1 MKRILFTFLL
11 LFPALLTFSQGT
23 IAPMQN
29 NRKSFNS
36 MFKNNKG
43 KEVDDT
49 IWLYHRYDIMKY
61 SDTGYFSK
69 YTEFLEYYDN
79 SPNILSIMWIKYSK
93 DTLYKDIYQYDEN
106 NRIISTITQHAE
118 AGKLVNYQKIDTYY
132 GTNGYDSTYRIYLW
146 DANDSSW
153 KKNKIRSLVYDEYD
167 HMLFDTTCIWNGQ
180 EWVLNDG
187 WRNDYVLNEF
197 GNALSEITAFYNKF
211 NKEWENNTKYDFY
224 LTNDTTG
231 EFNGYLIYAW
241 INNQW
246 ENYQKFTDVVLH
258 NWQGWNPKKIWDV
271 ESLIMLAWDGSRW
284 FNVKRDTIIYFSN
297 GGTQIRQYLWNWD
310 KNNWYFGV
318 RANLFNN
325 DTGFR
330 IVSSF
335 EQWNK
340 YNNKWDTMYAD
351 RYSYKYFRPYI
362 WELLH
367 YERFDTATS
376 KWVPSNDHIC
386 SDFSYI
392 LTSSIKNNKKEPQG
406 MRIIPN
412 PTGSNIQIRLK
423 NKTACIK
430 TVKVYDM
437 TGRLLLERNF
447 DGNRWQ
453 VNINVSFLKN
463 AAYILTVRTDNGKVL
478 KGKFI
483 RN

>member
-1 MKRILFTFLL
+1 MKRIIFTLFLL
-11 LFPALLTFSQGT
+11 IPIFQAFSQGNFS
-23 IAPMQN
+23 PMEKTNKTLSGLIKQN
-29 NRKSFNS
+29 TAKVS
-36 MFKNNKG
+36 G
-43 KEVDDT
+43 DT

-93 DTLYKDIYQYDEN
+93 DTLYKDIYTYDDN

-118 AGKLVNYQKIDTYY
+118 EGKLVNYQKIDTYY
-132 GTNGYDSTYRIYLW
+132 GTNGYDSTYRYYLW
-146 DANDSSW
+146 NADDSTW
-153 KKNKIRSLVYDEYD
+153 QKNKLRGLVYDEYN
-167 HMLFDTTCIWNGQ
+167 HWLKDTTCVWNGQ
-180 EWVLNDG
+180 KWVLDNG
-187 WRNDYVLNEF
+187 WKSDYVLNEL
-197 GNALSEITAFYNKF
+197 GSVLGSSTAFYNKF
-211 NKEWENNTKYDFY
+211 SKQWENNYRYDFY

-258 NWQGWNPKKIWDV
+258 NWQGWNPKKMWEA
-271 ESLIMLAWDGSRW
+271 ESLIMLAWDGSSW
-284 FNVKRDTIIYFSN
+284 YNVKRDTIVYYSN
-297 GGTQIRQYLWNWD
+297 GGTQIRQYFWDWD
-310 KNNWYFGV
+310 KNKWYFAV
-318 RANLFNN
+318 RVNQFNN
-325 DTGFR
+325 DSGFR
-330 IVSSF
+330 IISSF
-335 EQWNK
+335 EQWDK
-340 YNNKWDTMYAD
+340 NNIKWDTMYAD
-351 RYSYKYFRPYI
+351 RYNYKYFRPYI
-362 WELLH
+362 WKLLH
-367 YERFDTATS
+367 YERYDTATS
-376 KWVPSNDHIC
+376 KWIDAYDHIC

-392 LTSSIKNNKKEPQG
+392 LTTGIKDNKKEPQG

-412 PTGSNIQIRLK
+412 PTGNNIQIKLK
-423 NKTACIK
+423 NKTAGIK

-447 DGNRWQ
+447 DGNRRQ
-453 VNINVSFLKN
+453 VNVNVSFLKN